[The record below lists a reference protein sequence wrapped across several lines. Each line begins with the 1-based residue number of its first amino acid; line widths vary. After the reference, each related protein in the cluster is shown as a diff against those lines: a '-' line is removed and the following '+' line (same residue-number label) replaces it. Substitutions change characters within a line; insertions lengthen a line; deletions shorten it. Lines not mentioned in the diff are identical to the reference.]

1 MEQIE
6 INVQK
11 NIEEVEINVQ
21 PNVTQVII
29 NEVVGAGVETVSGN
43 LVDNTDPNNPIV
55 NGIQTIVAGT
65 NVSVDDTDPAN
76 PVISATGGGAETFL
90 ELIDT
95 PSTYTG
101 QSGKY
106 PKVNEAET
114 GLEFGDA
121 PAPDLQAVLEQGA
134 SFSLSEGT
142 ATTTGQLGNYNALQN
157 SFRDGSVIT
166 SVDGNVTRTTIRS
179 GSKAGC
185 IIVNEVY
192 DDSTEITK
200 QGQMGILESNVIIES
215 NYQDLNNPDDSQT
228 ASANITD
235 GEIVI
240 SQSKKGGNNNA
251 SFRLNPGDNLNPE
264 YTTADDE
271 DGEQTIATRE
281 WVQSNAPGGAVDSV
295 NGQTGDVVLD
305 AEDVGAEPALGF
317 TPENVANKTTDINGA
332 AGTYPDTPTVKEY
345 VDTQI
350 DSLIKQIDGSVG
362 SVVNIGNTETL
373 VYSLFIPANTLRENV
388 LNQIEFPFEKITAA
402 ATALQLRMYASDNE
416 FTLGNLFAFYS
427 NSATTRL
434 AFTFERIFRITGG
447 NLDPYRFSNVSRL
460 SNKGDTVAGIALL
473 VPFNVTQNNWIHLTA
488 LHSSVSG
495 DVQCIQGCLNYK

>member
-1 MEQIE
+1 MNLIKKKLSQLDLWSDAVPDDTLIY
-6 INVQK
+6 I
-11 NIEEVEINVQ
+11 
-21 PNVTQVII
+21 
-29 NEVVGAGVETVSGN
+29 VVGGVSYRTTKAT
-43 LVDNTDPNNPIV
+43 L
-55 NGIQTIVAGT
+55 VAGLGG
-65 NVSVDDTDPAN
+65 
-76 PVISATGGGAETFL
+76 GGGAETFL

-101 QSGKY
+101 QAGKY
-106 PKVNEAET
+106 PKVNESET
-114 GLEFGDA
+114 GLEFDDA

-134 SFSLSEGT
+134 SFSLSQGT

-251 SFRLNPGDNLNPE
+251 SLRLNPGDGLFPE

-281 WVQSNAPGGAVDSV
+281 WVQANVSGGAVDSV
-295 NGQTGDVVLD
+295 NNKTGDVVLD

-317 TPENVANKTTDINGA
+317 TPENVANKTTDINGV

-345 VDTQI
+345 VDL
-350 DSLIKQIDGSVG
+350 D
-362 SVVNIGNTETL
+362 
-373 VYSLFIPANTLRENV
+373 EN
-388 LNQIEFPFEKITAA
+388 LWNAKAQ
-402 ATALQLRMYASDNE
+402 Y
-416 FTLGNLFAFYS
+416 LGV
-427 NSATTRL
+427 
-434 AFTFERIFRITGG
+434 FRITTISSASTISTTSANTNNTVVLLPLRVGKPATIDRIAIMNNAENDGASSTVTFYVYDDSNGGLPGNKLFQVISSAGALIGTQKVIELTVNFALPRGNYYIGYHFRGLNTAGTNPTFVGG
-447 NLDPYRFSNVSRL
+447 NITLNSVLLGSLSYLNNSNAVLRVTSQSADLGNNPTVTNLNSTSINLPQIFIRL
-460 SNKGDTVAGIALL
+460 A
-473 VPFNVTQNNWIHLTA
+473 
-488 LHSSVSG
+488 
-495 DVQCIQGCLNYK
+495 